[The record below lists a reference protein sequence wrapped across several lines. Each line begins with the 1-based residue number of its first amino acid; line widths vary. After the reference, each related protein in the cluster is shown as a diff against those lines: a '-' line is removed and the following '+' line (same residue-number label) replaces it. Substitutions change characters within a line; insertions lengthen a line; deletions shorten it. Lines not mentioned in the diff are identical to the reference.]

1 MNENKN
7 NIKVEGEFHKF
18 GDAVRYNKSKGRF
31 DLIPLDVFQRLTEYA
46 NNIHRVEND
55 DTITMFD
62 IVNKINGGI
71 SRGDYIATLY
81 NLAIIP
87 HIHVPIHISRKEYF
101 CNILPTMMLHLA
113 LHFQHGAEKYGPRNC
128 EKGIPLWS
136 FIDSGMR
143 HWNQY
148 LLGRT
153 DEDHYIAAVWNFW
166 MAKWTEINHPERCGP
181 DGGDNFKTSH
191 DNDVTTKHSSC
202 CDKTDIKEPTVVL
215 DFNVYNEL
223 LIASEKT
230 ELNNIIKEYKAIFDV
245 SIPKVES
252 SHNLYDRIFD
262 AFRGY
267 FVDTMP
273 FSKFYEIYR
282 SHHIYRLP
290 KSTPLLK
297 CLYVDSKGN
306 DAYEMFVH
314 KTLEA
319 LHVVFSQNV
328 TLCDF
333 PNADI
338 QTIFN
343 ASTILSVMDAIG
355 LAIYTYKTRKV
366 PINIFVN
373 TSKRCLSL
381 RHLYLDLFGSYI
393 LKEFDFD
400 TKCIWKQI
408 VNSSDFGTK
417 PITEIIKQVLEKGD
431 LNVVID
437 GIDRYKVSCVMMKDK
452 IDETMI
458 VDIDPYKT
466 KMSEIYDVFDSND
479 NIYHFP
485 VSVIRYPAA
494 VVEQLT
500 DEMINIYTK
509 RFHYF
514 KNAFK
519 TDKTKLKNNRHLMN
533 QTFDEYCSCRFPIK
547 QSVIRPNIEML
558 DGKVVYVYPNPKD
571 IIKDNKRIIDK
582 FKSIN
587 DYISECYSDAEVIKM
602 YKSVDKLQLPNSVKL
617 NKIFNDMRSSK
628 LGICL
633 LNNDY
638 DFTAQMSIGEFMIQ
652 SATGVLNQ
660 TIPRF
665 VDVIDFYNKHHTT
678 VGISGTASSIN
689 SIVYRLSMDTIQNKG
704 VIKFTPCS
712 KVYLN
717 KVVQVYT
724 YIYNL
729 MINGEIDIKWIKRN
743 KCKNVWCFYSEHEK
757 EIKEM
762 VELKLR

>member
-18 GDAVRYNKSKGRF
+18 GDAIRYNKSKGRF

-55 DTITMFD
+55 DTITMLD

-87 HIHVPIHISRKEYF
+87 HITTPIHISRKEYF

-153 DEDHYIAAVWNFW
+153 DEDHYIATVWNFW

-181 DGGDNFKTSH
+181 DVGDDFKASH
-191 DNDVTTKHSSC
+191 DNDVTTNHSSC
-202 CDKTDIKEPTVVL
+202 CDNNKTDIKETS
-215 DFNVYNEL
+215 
-223 LIASEKT
+223 SEKT
-230 ELNNIIKEYKAIFDV
+230 ESNAIKAEAEHYLSGRDEMFA
-245 SIPKVES
+245 
-252 SHNLYDRIFD
+252 

-267 FVDTMP
+267 SVDTMP
-273 FSKFYEIYR
+273 FTRFYKIYQDHR
-282 SHHIYRLP
+282 IYRLP
-290 KSTPLLK
+290 DDLLY
-297 CLYVDSKGN
+297 LLHVDSEGN
-306 DAYEMFVH
+306 KAYDMFVH

-319 LHVVFSQNV
+319 LHFTFPQSA
-328 TLCDF
+328 TLRDT
-333 PNADI
+333 PNTNI

-343 ASTILSVMDAIG
+343 ASTTLSVMDVIG
-355 LAIYTYKTRKV
+355 LAIYTYETGKV
-366 PINIFVN
+366 PINIFVD

-381 RHLYLDLFGSYI
+381 RRFYLEVLGEYI
-393 LKEFDFD
+393 LKELNFDM
-400 TKCIWKQI
+400 KCIWKQI
-408 VNSSDFGTK
+408 VRSSDFGTK
-417 PITEIIKQVLEKGD
+417 PVTEIIKQVLEKGNQ
-431 LNVVID
+431 NVVD
-437 GIDRYKVSCVMMKDK
+437 GIDRDNKVSCVMTKDK

-458 VDIDPYKT
+458 VDINPYKT

-479 NIYHFP
+479 NIP
-485 VSVIRYPAA
+485 RCSTSVIKYTGA
-494 VVEQLT
+494 EQLT

-509 RFHYF
+509 RFNYF

-519 TDKTKLKNNRHLMN
+519 ADKTKLKNNRHLMN
-533 QTFDEYCSCRFPIK
+533 QTFDEYCSRRFPIK
-547 QSVIRPNIEML
+547 QSVIRPKTEII

-571 IIKDNKRIIDK
+571 IIKNNKRIIDK

-587 DYISECYSDAEVIKM
+587 DYISECYSDAEINKM
-602 YKSVDKLQLPNSVKL
+602 YQYVDNRDLPNDM
-617 NKIFNDMRSSK
+617 KIDLLFNEMRSSK
-628 LGICL
+628 LGICV
-633 LNNDY
+633 LNKEY
-638 DFTAQMSIGEFMIQ
+638 DFTSQMSIGEFMIK
-652 SATGVLNQ
+652 SATGVSNH

-665 VDVIDFYNKHHTT
+665 VDVIDFCNKHHTT
-678 VGISGTASSIN
+678 VGISDTASSIN
-689 SIVYRLSMDTIQNKG
+689 AIVYRLSRDTIQNKE
-704 VIKFTPCS
+704 VIKFTPCCKS
-712 KVYLN
+712 TVQHN
-717 KVVQVYT
+717 EVVQVFT
-724 YIYNL
+724 YVYNL

-743 KCKNVWCFYSEHEK
+743 SCRRLLHFYREHTQ
-757 EIKEM
+757 EIL
-762 VELKLR
+762 ELN

>member
-18 GDAVRYNKSKGRF
+18 GDAVRYNKNKGRF

-55 DTITMFD
+55 DTITMLD

-87 HIHVPIHISRKEYF
+87 HITTPIHISRKEYF

-153 DEDHYIAAVWNFW
+153 DEDHYIATVWNFW

-181 DGGDNFKTSH
+181 DVGDNFKTSH
-191 DNDVTTKHSSC
+191 DNDATTDHSSC
-202 CDKTDIKEPTVVL
+202 DNNETDIKETS
-215 DFNVYNEL
+215 
-223 LIASEKT
+223 SEKA
-230 ELNNIIKEYKAIFDV
+230 ESNAIKAAAERYLSGRDEMFA
-245 SIPKVES
+245 
-252 SHNLYDRIFD
+252 

-267 FVDTMP
+267 SVDTMP
-273 FSKFYEIYR
+273 FTRFYKIYQDHR
-282 SHHIYRLP
+282 IYRLP
-290 KSTPLLK
+290 VHLLK
-297 CLYVDSKGN
+297 CLHVTSEGN
-306 DAYEMFVH
+306 KVYEMFVR

-319 LHVVFSQNV
+319 LHSAFLRNTTLWYFSS
-328 TLCDF
+328 DK
-333 PNADI
+333 I
-338 QTIFN
+338 WTIFN
-343 ASTILSVMDAIG
+343 ASTMLSVMDAIG
-355 LAIYTYKTRKV
+355 LAIYTHKNRKV
-366 PINIFVN
+366 PINIFVDS
-373 TSKRCLSL
+373 TSSCLFS
-381 RHLYLDLFGSYI
+381 RRYLYLDLLGEYI
-393 LKEFDFD
+393 LKGLDFD

-408 VNSSDFGTK
+408 VNSSDFGNK
-417 PITEIIKQVLEKGD
+417 PVTEIIKQVLEKGNQ
-431 LNVVID
+431 NVVD
-437 GIDRYKVSCVMMKDK
+437 GIDRYKFSNVMTKDK

-479 NIYHFP
+479 NISHFP
-485 VSVIRYPAA
+485 AAVIRYPAT
-494 VVEQLT
+494 VVKQLT
-500 DEMINIYTK
+500 DEMIDIYAK
-509 RFHYF
+509 RFIYF

-519 TDKTKLKNNRHLMN
+519 ADKTKLKNNRHLMN
-533 QTFDEYCSCRFPIK
+533 QTLDEYCSRRFPIK
-547 QSVIRPNIEML
+547 QSVIKPKTEII

-571 IIKDNKRIIDK
+571 IIKNNKRIIDK

-587 DYISECYSDAEVIKM
+587 DYISECYSDAEINKM
-602 YKSVDKLQLPNSVKL
+602 YQYVDNRDLPNDM
-617 NKIFNDMRSSK
+617 KIDLLFDEMRSSK
-628 LGICL
+628 LGICV
-633 LNNDY
+633 LNEEY
-638 DFTAQMSIGEFMIQ
+638 DFTSQMSPGEFMVR
-652 SATGVLNQ
+652 SATSASIIVNDP
-660 TIPRF
+660 IF
-665 VDVIDFYNKHHTT
+665 VDMKDFFNKHTD
-678 VGISGTASSIN
+678 VGISGLGSSIN
-689 SIVYRLSMDTIQNKG
+689 AIVYRLSRDTIETKG
-704 VIKFTPCS
+704 VIKFTPCCKS
-712 KVYLN
+712 TVQHN
-717 KVVQVYT
+717 EVVQVYT

-743 KCKNVWCFYSEHEK
+743 RCRRLLPFYREHTQ
-757 EIKEM
+757 EIL
-762 VELKLR
+762 ELN

>member
-55 DTITMFD
+55 DTITLFD

-71 SRGDYIATLY
+71 SRGDYITTLY

-87 HIHVPIHISRKEYF
+87 HITTPIHISRKEYF

-148 LLGRT
+148 LLGKT

-202 CDKTDIKEPTVVL
+202 CDKTDIKETS
-215 DFNVYNEL
+215 
-223 LIASEKT
+223 SEKT
-230 ELNNIIKEYKAIFDV
+230 ELNNIKAAAERYLSGRDEIFA
-245 SIPKVES
+245 
-252 SHNLYDRIFD
+252 

-267 FVDTMP
+267 SVDTMP

-282 SHHIYRLP
+282 SHHIYLSAP
-290 KSTPLLK
+290 HLLQ
-297 CLYVDSKGN
+297 CLHVTSEGN
-306 DAYEMFVH
+306 EVYKMFAH

-319 LHVVFSQNV
+319 LHSAFQYRISMR
-328 TLCDF
+328 DF

-338 QTIFN
+338 RTIFN
-343 ASTILSVMDAIG
+343 APKILSTMDVIG
-355 LAIYTYKTRKV
+355 LAIYTDETKKE
-366 PINIFVN
+366 PINIFVD
-373 TSKRCLSL
+373 TSRSCQFS
-381 RHLYLDLFGSYI
+381 RHLYLDLLGGYI
-393 LKEFDFD
+393 LKGLDFD
-400 TKCIWKQI
+400 MKCLWKQI
-408 VNSSDFGTK
+408 VHSSDFGTK
-417 PITEIIKQVLEKGD
+417 PVIEIIKQVLEKGNQ
-431 LNVVID
+431 NVVMCVN
-437 GIDRYKVSCVMMKDK
+437 GYKVSNVMTKDK

-479 NIYHFP
+479 NISHFP
-485 VSVIRYPAA
+485 VSVMRYPAA
-494 VVEQLT
+494 VVKQLT

-558 DGKVVYVYPNPKD
+558 DGKVVYAYPNPKD
-571 IIKDNKRIIDK
+571 IVKNNKRIVDK
-582 FKSIN
+582 FKSIYE
-587 DYISECYSDAEVIKM
+587 YISECYSCTVINKM
-602 YKSVDKLQLPNSVKL
+602 YQSIDNLNLPNSVKIGAL
-617 NKIFNDMRSSK
+617 FECMRSSI
-628 LGICL
+628 LGICVL
-633 LNNDY
+633 LNEY
-638 DFTAQMSIGEFMIQ
+638 DFTSRMSTGEFMVK
-652 SATGVLNQ
+652 SAIGASINVNDP
-660 TIPRF
+660 IF
-665 VDVIDFYNKHHTT
+665 VNMIDFFNKHTD
-678 VGISGTASSIN
+678 VGISGIGSSIN
-689 SIVYRLSMDTIQNKG
+689 SIVYMLSHDAIQNKG
-704 VIKFTPCS
+704 FIKFAPCC
-712 KVYLN
+712 KNTAHLK
-717 KVVQVYT
+717 KVVHVYT
-724 YIYNL
+724 YVYNL
-729 MINGEIDIKWIKRN
+729 MINGKIDIKWIKRN
-743 KCKNVWCFYSEHEK
+743 KCKSLLSFYREYEK

-762 VELKLR
+762 LGLN

>member
-18 GDAVRYNKSKGRF
+18 GDAVRYNKNKGRF
-31 DLIPLDVFQRLTEYA
+31 DLIPLDVFQRLVEYA

-55 DTITMFD
+55 DMITMFD

-71 SRGDYIATLY
+71 SRGDYITTLY

-87 HIHVPIHISRKEYF
+87 YVPIHISRKEYF

-153 DEDHYIAAVWNFW
+153 DEDHYIATVWNFW

-181 DGGDNFKTSH
+181 DVGDNFKTSH
-191 DNDVTTKHSSC
+191 DNDATTDHSSC
-202 CDKTDIKEPTVVL
+202 GNNETDIKETS
-215 DFNVYNEL
+215 
-223 LIASEKT
+223 SEKT
-230 ELNNIIKEYKAIFDV
+230 ELNNMMKEYRAISDV

-306 DAYEMFVH
+306 DAYEMFVR

-319 LHVVFSQNV
+319 LQVVFQYRISMRDFSNV
-328 TLCDF
+328 HIRD
-333 PNADI
+333 
-338 QTIFN
+338 IFN
-343 ASTILSVMDAIG
+343 APKTLSVMDVIG
-355 LAIYTYKTRKV
+355 LAIYTDETKKE

-373 TSKRCLSL
+373 ETSKRISAIRC
-381 RHLYLDLFGSYI
+381 LYLDLLGSYI
-393 LKEFDFD
+393 LKELDSNM
-400 TKCIWKQI
+400 KCLWKQI
-408 VNSSDFGTK
+408 VHSSDFGTK
-417 PITEIIKQVLEKGD
+417 PITEIIKQVLEKGNQ
-431 LNVVID
+431 NVVD
-437 GIDRYKVSCVMMKDK
+437 GIDRYKVSNVMTKDK

-458 VDIDPYKT
+458 EHINPHKT
-466 KMSEIYDVFDSND
+466 KISEIYEIFDLND
-479 NIYHFP
+479 NIPNFP
-485 VSVIRYPAA
+485 VSAIKYTC
-494 VVEQLT
+494 VEQLT
-500 DEMINIYTK
+500 DEMTNIYSK
-509 RFHYF
+509 RFNYF
-514 KNAFK
+514 KKAFI
-519 TDKTKLKNNRHLMN
+519 TDKIKLKNNNHLMN
-533 QTFDEYCSCRFPIK
+533 QTFDEYCSRRFPIK

-558 DGKVVYVYPNPKD
+558 DGKVVYVYPKPKD

-582 FKSIN
+582 FKSIYE
-587 DYISECYSDAEVIKM
+587 YIDECYSDAEINKM
-602 YKSVDKLQLPNSVKL
+602 YQYVDNRNLPSDVKICL
-617 NKIFNDMRSSK
+617 LFDEMRSSK
-628 LGICL
+628 LGICV
-633 LNNDY
+633 LNKEY
-638 DFTAQMSIGEFMIQ
+638 DFTSQMSPGEFMVK
-652 SATGVLNQ
+652 SAAGAAIIVNDP
-660 TIPRF
+660 IF
-665 VDVIDFYNKHHTT
+665 VDMIDFFNKHTD
-678 VGISGTASSIN
+678 VGISGIGSSIN
-689 SIVYRLSMDTIQNKG
+689 AIVYRISHDTIHNKEF
-704 VIKFTPCS
+704 IKFTPCC
-712 KVYLN
+712 KNTAHLK

-724 YIYNL
+724 YVYNL
-729 MINGEIDIKWIKRN
+729 MINGKIDIKWIKRN
-743 KCKNVWCFYSEHEK
+743 KCKSMLFFYREHEK

-762 VELKLR
+762 LKLN

>member
-1 MNENKN
+1 MNENRN

-55 DTITMFD
+55 DTITMLD

-87 HIHVPIHISRKEYF
+87 HITTPIHISRKEYF

-153 DEDHYIAAVWNFW
+153 DEDHYIATVWNFW
-166 MAKWTEINHPERCGP
+166 MAKWTEINHPERCSP
-181 DGGDNFKTSH
+181 DVGDNFKTSH
-191 DNDVTTKHSSC
+191 DNDATTDHSSC
-202 CDKTDIKEPTVVL
+202 DNNETDIKETS
-215 DFNVYNEL
+215 
-223 LIASEKT
+223 SEKT
-230 ELNNIIKEYKAIFDV
+230 ELNNMMKEYQAISDV

-252 SHNLYDRIFD
+252 SHNLSDRIFD

-273 FSKFYEIYR
+273 FSKFYEIYQ

-290 KSTPLLK
+290 TTTPLLK

-306 DAYEMFVH
+306 DAYEMFVR

-319 LHVVFSQNV
+319 LHAVFQYRISMR
-328 TLCDF
+328 DF
-333 PNADI
+333 PDADI
-338 QTIFN
+338 QEIFN
-343 ASTILSVMDAIG
+343 SQTRLSVMDVIS
-355 LAIYTYKTRKV
+355 LAIYTDVIKKV
-366 PINIFVN
+366 PTSIFVK
-373 TSKRCLSL
+373 TSTRCSAM
-381 RHLYLDLFGSYI
+381 RHLYLDLLGGYI
-393 LKEFDFD
+393 LKGLDFD
-400 TKCIWKQI
+400 TKCIWKQV
-408 VNSSDFGTK
+408 VNSSDFGNK
-417 PITEIIKQVLEKGD
+417 PVTEIIKQVLEKGNQ
-431 LNVVID
+431 NVVD
-437 GIDRYKVSCVMMKDK
+437 GIDRYKVSNVMMKDK

-479 NIYHFP
+479 NISHFP
-485 VSVIRYPAA
+485 VSIIRYPAA
-494 VVEQLT
+494 VVVQLT
-500 DEMINIYTK
+500 NEMTKIYTK
-509 RFHYF
+509 RFNHF

-519 TDKTKLKNNRHLMN
+519 ADKTKLKNNRHLMN
-533 QTFDEYCSCRFPIK
+533 QTFDEYCSRRFPIK
-547 QSVIRPNIEML
+547 QSVIRPKTEII

-571 IIKDNKRIIDK
+571 IIKNNKRIIDK

-587 DYISECYSDAEVIKM
+587 DYISECYSDAEINKM
-602 YKSVDKLQLPNSVKL
+602 YQYVDNRDLPNDM
-617 NKIFNDMRSSK
+617 KIDLLFNEMRSSK
-628 LGICL
+628 LGICV
-633 LNNDY
+633 LNKEY
-638 DFTAQMSIGEFMIQ
+638 DFTSQMSIGEFMIK
-652 SATGVLNQ
+652 SATGVSNH

-665 VDVIDFYNKHHTT
+665 VDVIDFCNKHHTT
-678 VGISGTASSIN
+678 VGISDTASSIN
-689 SIVYRLSMDTIQNKG
+689 AIVYRLSRDTIQNKE
-704 VIKFTPCS
+704 VIKFTPCCKS
-712 KVYLN
+712 TVQHN
-717 KVVQVYT
+717 EVVRVFT
-724 YIYNL
+724 YVYNL

-743 KCKNVWCFYSEHEK
+743 SCRRLLHFYREHTQ
-757 EIKEM
+757 EIL
-762 VELKLR
+762 ELN

>member
-55 DTITMFD
+55 DTITMLD

-87 HIHVPIHISRKEYF
+87 HITTPIHISRKEYF

-153 DEDHYIAAVWNFW
+153 DEDHYIATVWNFW

-181 DGGDNFKTSH
+181 DVGDNFKTSH
-191 DNDVTTKHSSC
+191 DNGATTDHSSC
-202 CDKTDIKEPTVVL
+202 DNNETDIKETS
-215 DFNVYNEL
+215 
-223 LIASEKT
+223 SEKA
-230 ELNNIIKEYKAIFDV
+230 ESNAIKAEAEHYLSGRDEMFA
-245 SIPKVES
+245 
-252 SHNLYDRIFD
+252 

-267 FVDTMP
+267 SVDTMP
-273 FSKFYEIYR
+273 FTRFYKIYQDHR
-282 SHHIYRLP
+282 IYRLP
-290 KSTPLLK
+290 VHLLK
-297 CLYVDSKGN
+297 CLHVTSEGN
-306 DAYEMFVH
+306 KVYEMFVR

-319 LHVVFSQNV
+319 LHSAFLRNSTLWYFSS
-328 TLCDF
+328 DK
-333 PNADI
+333 I
-338 QTIFN
+338 WTIFN
-343 ASTILSVMDAIG
+343 ASTMLSVMDVIG
-355 LAIYTYKTRKV
+355 LAIYTHETRKV

-373 TSKRCLSL
+373 TSSCLFS
-381 RHLYLDLFGSYI
+381 RRYLYLDLLGEYI
-393 LKEFDFD
+393 LKGLDFD

-408 VNSSDFGTK
+408 VNSSDFGNK
-417 PITEIIKQVLEKGD
+417 PVTEIIKQVLEKGNQ
-431 LNVVID
+431 NVVD
-437 GIDRYKVSCVMMKDK
+437 GIDRYKFSNVMTKDK

-458 VDIDPYKT
+458 VDINPYKT

-479 NIYHFP
+479 NIP
-485 VSVIRYPAA
+485 RCSVSVIKYTG
-494 VVEQLT
+494 VEQLT
-500 DEMINIYTK
+500 NEMTKIYTK
-509 RFHYF
+509 RFNHF

-519 TDKTKLKNNRHLMN
+519 ADKTKLKNNRHLMN
-533 QTFDEYCSCRFPIK
+533 QTFDEYCSRRFPIK
-547 QSVIRPNIEML
+547 QSVIKPKTEII

-571 IIKDNKRIIDK
+571 IIKNNKRIIDK

-587 DYISECYSDAEVIKM
+587 DYISECYSDAEINKM
-602 YKSVDKLQLPNSVKL
+602 YQYVDNRDLPNDM
-617 NKIFNDMRSSK
+617 KIDLLFNEMRSSK
-628 LGICL
+628 LGICV
-633 LNNDY
+633 LNKEY
-638 DFTAQMSIGEFMIQ
+638 DFTSQMSIGEFMIK
-652 SATGVLNQ
+652 SATGVSNH

-665 VDVIDFYNKHHTT
+665 VDVIDFCNKHHTT
-678 VGISGTASSIN
+678 VGISDTASSIN
-689 SIVYRLSMDTIQNKG
+689 AIVYRLSRDTIQNKE
-704 VIKFTPCS
+704 VIKFTPCCKS
-712 KVYLN
+712 TVQHN
-717 KVVQVYT
+717 EVVRVFT
-724 YIYNL
+724 YVYNL

-743 KCKNVWCFYSEHEK
+743 SCRRLLHFYREHTQ
-757 EIKEM
+757 EIL
-762 VELKLR
+762 ELN

>member
-55 DTITMFD
+55 DTITLFD

-71 SRGDYIATLY
+71 SRGDYITTLY

-87 HIHVPIHISRKEYF
+87 HITTPIHISRKEYF

-148 LLGRT
+148 LLGKT

-191 DNDVTTKHSSC
+191 DNDATTDHSSC
-202 CDKTDIKEPTVVL
+202 GNNETDIKETS
-215 DFNVYNEL
+215 
-223 LIASEKT
+223 SEKT
-230 ELNNIIKEYKAIFDV
+230 ELNTIKAA
-245 SIPKVES
+245 VERYLS
-252 SHNLYDRIFD
+252 GRDEMFV

-267 FVDTMP
+267 SVDTMP
-273 FSKFYEIYR
+273 FTRFLEIYQYHR
-282 SHHIYRLP
+282 IYRLQ
-290 KSTPLLK
+290 THIIQ
-297 CLYVDSKGN
+297 CLHVTSEGN
-306 DAYEMFVH
+306 EVYKMFAH

-319 LHVVFSQNV
+319 LHSAFPQNV
-328 TLCDF
+328 TLRDF
-333 PNADI
+333 PNTNI
-338 QTIFN
+338 RTIFN
-343 ASTILSVMDAIG
+343 ASTILSVMDVIG
-355 LAIYTYKTRKV
+355 LAIYTHETRKV
-366 PINIFVN
+366 PEPINFVN

-381 RHLYLDLFGSYI
+381 RRFYLDLLGGYI
-393 LKEFDFD
+393 LKGLDFGM
-400 TKCIWKQI
+400 KCLWKQI
-408 VNSSDFGTK
+408 VHSSDFGTK
-417 PITEIIKQVLEKGD
+417 PVIEIIKQVLEKGNQ
-431 LNVVID
+431 NVVD
-437 GIDRYKVSCVMMKDK
+437 GIDRYKVSNVMTKDR

-466 KMSEIYDVFDSND
+466 KMSEIYDVFDSKD
-479 NIYHFP
+479 NISHFP

-494 VVEQLT
+494 VVKQLT
-500 DEMINIYTK
+500 DEMINIYAK

-519 TDKTKLKNNRHLMN
+519 TDKIKLKNNNHLMN
-533 QTFDEYCSCRFPIK
+533 QTLDEYCSRRFPIK

-571 IIKDNKRIIDK
+571 IVKNNKRIVDK

-587 DYISECYSDAEVIKM
+587 DYISECYSDADVIKM
-602 YKSVDKLQLPNSVKL
+602 YQSVDKLQLPNSVKL
-617 NKIFNDMRSSK
+617 DKIFNDMRSSK

-633 LNNDY
+633 LYNNY
-638 DFTAQMSIGEFMIQ
+638 DFTAQMSIGEFMIK
-652 SATGVLNQ
+652 SATGVANH

-678 VGISGTASSIN
+678 VGISDTASSIN
-689 SIVYRLSMDTIQNKG
+689 SIVYRLSMDTIQNKR
-704 VIKFTPCS
+704 VIKFTPCC
-712 KVYLN
+712 KVYLK

-762 VELKLR
+762 VELN

>member
-18 GDAVRYNKSKGRF
+18 GDAVRYNKNKGRF

-55 DTITMFD
+55 DTITMLD

-87 HIHVPIHISRKEYF
+87 HITTPIHISRKEYF
-101 CNILPTMMLHLA
+101 CYILPTMMLHLA

-153 DEDHYIAAVWNFW
+153 DEDHYIATVWNFW
-166 MAKWTEINHPERCGP
+166 MAKWTEINHPERCGL
-181 DGGDNFKTSH
+181 DVGDNFKTSH
-191 DNDVTTKHSSC
+191 DNDATTDHSSC
-202 CDKTDIKEPTVVL
+202 DNNETDIKETS
-215 DFNVYNEL
+215 
-223 LIASEKT
+223 SEKT
-230 ELNNIIKEYKAIFDV
+230 ELNNMMKEYKAISDA

-252 SHNLYDRIFD
+252 SHNLSDRIFD

-273 FSKFYEIYR
+273 FSKFYEIYQ

-290 KSTPLLK
+290 TTTPLLK

-306 DAYEMFVH
+306 DAYEMFVR

-319 LHVVFSQNV
+319 LHVVFQYRISMRNFSNV
-328 TLCDF
+328 HIRD
-333 PNADI
+333 
-338 QTIFN
+338 IFN
-343 ASTILSVMDAIG
+343 APKTLSTMDVIG
-355 LAIYTYKTRKV
+355 LAIYTDETKKE

-373 TSKRCLSL
+373 ETSKRISTS
-381 RHLYLDLFGSYI
+381 RYLYLDLFGSYI

-417 PITEIIKQVLEKGD
+417 PIPEIIKQVLEKGNQ
-431 LNVVID
+431 NVVD
-437 GIDRYKVSCVMMKDK
+437 GIDRYKFSNVMTKDK

-458 VDIDPYKT
+458 VDINPYKT
-466 KMSEIYDVFDSND
+466 KMSEIYEIFDLND
-479 NIYHFP
+479 NISHCS
-485 VSVIRYPAA
+485 VSIIRYPAA
-494 VVEQLT
+494 VVVQLT
-500 DEMINIYTK
+500 DEMQNIYMK
-509 RFHYF
+509 RFNYF

-519 TDKTKLKNNRHLMN
+519 ADKTKLKNNRHLMN
-533 QTFDEYCSCRFPIK
+533 QTFDEYCSRRFPIK
-547 QSVIRPNIEML
+547 QSVIRPKTEII

-571 IIKDNKRIIDK
+571 IIKNNKRIIDK

-587 DYISECYSDAEVIKM
+587 DYISECYSDAEINKM
-602 YKSVDKLQLPNSVKL
+602 YQYVDNRNLPNDM
-617 NKIFNDMRSSK
+617 KIDLLFDEMRSSK
-628 LGICL
+628 LGICV
-633 LNNDY
+633 LNKEY
-638 DFTAQMSIGEFMIQ
+638 DFTSQMSPGEFMVR
-652 SATGVLNQ
+652 SAIGLSIFINDP
-660 TIPRF
+660 IF
-665 VDVIDFYNKHHTT
+665 VDMMDFFNKHTD
-678 VGISGTASSIN
+678 VGISGLGSSIN
-689 SIVYRLSMDTIQNKG
+689 AIVYRLSRDTIETKG
-704 VIKFTPCS
+704 VIKFTPCCKS
-712 KVYLN
+712 TVQHN
-717 KVVQVYT
+717 EVVQVYT

-743 KCKNVWCFYSEHEK
+743 RCRRLVSFYSKYVK

-762 VELKLR
+762 VELN

>member
-18 GDAVRYNKSKGRF
+18 GDAVRYNKNKGRF

-46 NNIHRVEND
+46 ANNIHRVEND
-55 DTITMFD
+55 DTITMLD

-87 HIHVPIHISRKEYF
+87 HITTPIHISRKEYF

-153 DEDHYIAAVWNFW
+153 DEDHYIATVWNFW

-181 DGGDNFKTSH
+181 DVGDNFKTSH
-191 DNDVTTKHSSC
+191 DNDTTTDHSSC
-202 CDKTDIKEPTVVL
+202 DNNETDIKETS
-215 DFNVYNEL
+215 
-223 LIASEKT
+223 SEKT
-230 ELNNIIKEYKAIFDV
+230 ESNAIKAEAEHYLSGRDEMFA
-245 SIPKVES
+245 
-252 SHNLYDRIFD
+252 

-267 FVDTMP
+267 SVDTMP
-273 FSKFYEIYR
+273 FTRFYKIYKDHR
-282 SHHIYRLP
+282 IYRLP
-290 KSTPLLK
+290 VHLLK
-297 CLYVDSKGN
+297 CLHVTSEGN
-306 DAYEMFVH
+306 KVYEMFVR

-319 LHVVFSQNV
+319 LHSAFSRNG

-333 PNADI
+333 PNANI
-338 QTIFN
+338 RTIFN
-343 ASTILSVMDAIG
+343 ASTILSVMDVIG

-381 RHLYLDLFGSYI
+381 RHFYLDLLGEYI
-393 LKEFDFD
+393 LKGLDFD

-408 VNSSDFGTK
+408 VNSSDFGNK
-417 PITEIIKQVLEKGD
+417 PV
-431 LNVVID
+431 NV
-437 GIDRYKVSCVMMKDK
+437 MTKDK

-479 NIYHFP
+479 NIHRCSI
-485 VSVIRYPAA
+485 SVIKYTG
-494 VVEQLT
+494 VEQLT

-509 RFHYF
+509 RFNYF

-519 TDKTKLKNNRHLMN
+519 ADKTKLKNNRHLMN
-533 QTFDEYCSCRFPIK
+533 QTFDEYCSRRFPIK
-547 QSVIRPNIEML
+547 QSVIKPKTEII

-571 IIKDNKRIIDK
+571 IIKNNKRIIDK

-587 DYISECYSDAEVIKM
+587 DYISECYSDAEINKM
-602 YKSVDKLQLPNSVKL
+602 YQYVDNRNLPNDM
-617 NKIFNDMRSSK
+617 KIDLLFDEMRSSK
-628 LGICL
+628 LGISV
-633 LNNDY
+633 LNKEY
-638 DFTAQMSIGEFMIQ
+638 DFTSQMSPGEFMVR
-652 SATGVLNQ
+652 SAIGISIFVNDP
-660 TIPRF
+660 IF
-665 VDVIDFYNKHHTT
+665 VDMIDFFNKHTD
-678 VGISGTASSIN
+678 VGISGLGSSIN
-689 SIVYRLSMDTIQNKG
+689 AIVYRLSRDTIQNKE
-704 VIKFTPCS
+704 VIKFTPCCKS
-712 KVYLN
+712 TVQHN
-717 KVVQVYT
+717 EVVQVFT
-724 YIYNL
+724 YVYNL

-743 KCKNVWCFYSEHEK
+743 RCRCLVSFYSKYVK

-762 VELKLR
+762 VELN